1 MTIDE
6 TASPSPDGLPQE
18 TPFERELD
26 REQEG
31 TDRDY
36 ERRWWTLGVLCLSLV
51 MIVMANAS
59 LNVALPTL
67 AESLH
72 TGASGLQWIVDA
84 YSLVFAGL
92 LLTAGSL
99 GDRYGRRLALN
110 GGLVVFGLASLAAV
124 VSDSAGAVI
133 ACRAVM
139 GVGAAFVMPA
149 TLSILAHVFPPDERP
164 RAIAIWAGFA
174 GVGVAAGGVVSG
186 ALLEH
191 FWWGSIFLIN
201 VFVVVV
207 ALVAGFFLI
216 PRSREKIHAPL
227 DPLGAVLSIAGLA
240 ALVYGIIEAPDKGWT
255 STQTLVTFAL
265 AIVVLV
271 AFVVWELRADEPM
284 LDLGYFRNPRFTA
297 ATTAITLVFF
307 AMFGSYFL
315 FTQYLQ
321 FVHGYSPL
329 SAGIRI
335 LPWALAYLL
344 SATQSAKLVERFGQ
358 RAVVASGLTIA
369 GLGGALLAVTSSV
382 DASYWWFALAVV
394 VQALGMGI
402 TTAPSTGAIM
412 RSLPLH
418 KAGVGSAVN
427 DTTRELGGALG
438 VAVMGSLVAS
448 QFRSSMESTLQNAPA
463 TPRTPWPRP
472 CGPRR
477 RRAGRR
483 APRSRP
489 PPATASST
497 PSAPPCGSPS
507 GSPWSPPRWSPGS
520 CARRPRPGPTP
531 WWRPRPKPRRRPRWR
546 APPDPRPPGRPSV
559 RSPAWRT

>member
-1 MTIDE
+1 MSIEQDTI
-6 TASPSPDGLPQE
+6 PQE
-18 TPFERELD
+18 SPFELELD
-26 REQEG
+26 RQQTPDERE
-31 TDRDY
+31 Y
-36 ERRWWTLGVLCLSLV
+36 ERRWWTLGVLCISLV
-51 MIVMANAS
+51 TIVMANAS

-67 AESLH
+67 AESLN

-110 GGLVVFGLASLAAV
+110 GGLIVFGAASLFAAL
-124 VSDSAGAVI
+124 STSSSAVI
-133 ACRAVM
+133 GARAVM
-139 GVGAAFVMPA
+139 GIGAAFVMPA
-149 TLSILAHVFPPDERP
+149 TLSILAHVFPPKERP

-174 GVGVAAGGVVSG
+174 GVGVAMGGVVSG

-201 VFVVVV
+201 VAVVVV

-227 DPLGAVLSIAGLA
+227 DPLGAVLSIVGLA
-240 ALVYGIIEAPDKGWT
+240 ALVYGIIEGPDNGWM
-255 STQTLVTFAL
+255 STQTLVTFGA
-265 AIVVLV
+265 AIAILG
-271 AFVVWELRADEPM
+271 AFVAWELKAKDPM

-329 SAGIRI
+329 SAGVRI
-335 LPWALAYLL
+335 LPWALAYLI

-358 RAVVASGLTIA
+358 RLVVSSGLTIA
-369 GLGGALLAVTSSV
+369 GFGIALLAVTSTVTS
-382 DASYWWFALAVV
+382 SYWWFALAVV

-438 VAVMGSLVAS
+438 VAVLGSLVSS
-448 QFRSSMESTLQNAPA
+448 QFRGSIEGAVNGLPARATHSLADALQTAASTGGAKGASIAHAAQSSFVDAFNSTLWVGAIVVVIA
-463 TPRTPWPRP
+463 SGIVAWLLRP
-472 CGPRR
+472 K
-477 RRAGRR
+477 
-483 APRSRP
+483 
-489 PPATASST
+489 ATAK
-497 PSAPPCGSPS
+497 ADAMVEAEEAQAHLAIDG
-507 GSPWSPPRWSPGS
+507 
-520 CARRPRPGPTP
+520 
-531 WWRPRPKPRRRPRWR
+531 
-546 APPDPRPPGRPSV
+546 V
-559 RSPAWRT
+559 VQ

>member
-1 MTIDE
+1 MSIEQDTIRD
-6 TASPSPDGLPQE
+6 SGLPE
-18 TPFERELD
+18 ESPFEQELD
-26 REQEG
+26 RQQSATERE
-31 TDRDY
+31 Y
-36 ERRWWTLGVLCLSLV
+36 ERRWWTLGVLCISLV
-51 MIVMANAS
+51 TIVMANAS

-67 AESLH
+67 AEDLH

-110 GGLVVFGLASLAAV
+110 GGLIVFGAASLFAML
-124 VSDSAGAVI
+124 SSSSGAVI
-133 ACRAVM
+133 GARAVM

-149 TLSILAHVFPPDERP
+149 TLSILAHVFPPRERP

-174 GVGVAAGGVVSG
+174 GVGVAMGGVVSG
-186 ALLEH
+186 ALLEQ

-201 VFVVVV
+201 VVVVV
-207 ALVAGFFLI
+207 IALVAGFFLI

-227 DPLGAVLSIAGLA
+227 DPLGAMLSIAGLA
-240 ALVYGIIEAPDKGWT
+240 SLVYGIIEGPDNGWT
-255 STQTLVTFAL
+255 STQTLVTFGV
-265 AIVVLV
+265 AIAILIGFV
-271 AFVVWELRADEPM
+271 AWELKAKDPM

-321 FVHGYSPL
+321 FVHGYDPL
-329 SAGIRI
+329 SAGVRI
-335 LPWALAYLL
+335 LPWALAYLV

-358 RAVVASGLTIA
+358 RLVVSSGLTIA
-369 GLGGALLAVTSSV
+369 GFGIALLAVTSSV
-382 DASYWWFALAVV
+382 TASYWWFALAVV

-448 QFRSSMESTLQNAPA
+448 QFRSTMQGAVSGLPGRATHSLADALQSAAAAGGVKGNAIAGAAKVSFVDAFDSTLWIAA
-463 TPRTPWPRP
+463 IVVVVASGLVAWLL
-472 CGPRR
+472 
-477 RRAGRR
+477 RAK
-483 APRSRP
+483 
-489 PPATASST
+489 ATAK
-497 PSAPPCGSPS
+497 ADAMVEAEEAQFAYDGV
-507 GSPWSPPRWSPGS
+507 
-520 CARRPRPGPTP
+520 A
-531 WWRPRPKPRRRPRWR
+531 
-546 APPDPRPPGRPSV
+546 
-559 RSPAWRT
+559 

>member
-1 MTIDE
+1 MSTE
-6 TASPSPDGLPQE
+6 QVSGRLGSGGPTE
-18 TPFERELD
+18 TPLD
-26 REQEG
+26 RES
-31 TDRDY
+31 DRQQGPTAKDY
-36 ERRWWTLGVLCLSLV
+36 ERRWWTLGVLCISLV

-67 AESLH
+67 AEDLR
-72 TGASGLQWIVDA
+72 TGSSGLQWIVDA

-110 GGLVVFGLASLAAV
+110 GGLIVFGLASLVAALSSSASAV
-124 VSDSAGAVI
+124 VAS
-133 ACRAVM
+133 RAVM
-139 GVGAAFVMPA
+139 GAGAAFVMPA
-149 TLSILAHVFPPDERP
+149 TLSILAHVFPPEERP

-174 GVGVAAGGVVSG
+174 GVGVAMGGVVSG
-186 ALLEH
+186 LLLEA

-201 VFVVVV
+201 VVVVVV

-240 ALVYGIIEAPDKGWT
+240 SLVYGIIEGPENGWT
-255 STQTLVTFAL
+255 STQTLVTFAI
-265 AIVVLV
+265 AAVVLL
-271 AFVVWELRADEPM
+271 AFVWWELRASEPM

-297 ATTAITLVFF
+297 ATTAISLVFF

-321 FVHGYSPL
+321 LVHGYDAL
-329 SAGIRI
+329 SAGVRI

-358 RAVVASGLTIA
+358 RWVVASGLTIA
-369 GLGGALLAVTSSV
+369 GVGIALLAITSSV
-382 DASYWWFALAVV
+382 TASYWWFAIAGV

-438 VAVMGSLVAS
+438 VAVLGSLVAS
-448 QFRSSMESTLQNAPA
+448 QFRSSMDSAVGDLPARASNSLADALQAAAAAGGEHGRDLAFLARTTFVDAFTSTLWVAA
-463 TPRTPWPRP
+463 VVVVVASFLVGWLLRP
-472 CGPRR
+472 
-477 RRAGRR
+477 
-483 APRSRP
+483 S
-489 PPATASST
+489 ATARADAMVAAEEAEVAGADT
-497 PSAPPCGSPS
+497 SA
-507 GSPWSPPRWSPGS
+507 
-520 CARRPRPGPTP
+520 
-531 WWRPRPKPRRRPRWR
+531 
-546 APPDPRPPGRPSV
+546 
-559 RSPAWRT
+559 

>member
-1 MTIDE
+1 MSAE
-6 TASPSPDGLPQE
+6 QVSGRLPGGLPTE
-18 TPFERELD
+18 TPLEREAD
-26 REQEG
+26 RQQG
-31 TDRDY
+31 PTARDY
-36 ERRWWTLGVLCLSLV
+36 ERRWWTLGVLCISLV

-67 AESLH
+67 ASDLS
-72 TGASGLQWIVDA
+72 TGSSGLQWIVDA

-110 GGLVVFGLASLAAV
+110 GGLIVFGLASLVAAL
-124 VSDSAGAVI
+124 SDSAGAVI
-133 ACRAVM
+133 ASRAVM
-139 GVGAAFVMPA
+139 GAGAAFVMPA
-149 TLSILAHVFPPDERP
+149 TLSILAHVFPPNERP

-174 GVGVAAGGVVSG
+174 GVGVAMGGVVSG
-186 ALLEH
+186 ALLEA
-191 FWWGSIFLIN
+191 FSWGSIFFIN
-201 VFVVVV
+201 VGVVVV

-240 ALVYGIIEAPDKGWT
+240 SLVYGIIEAPEHGWT
-255 STQTLVTFAL
+255 STQTLVTFAV
-265 AIVVLV
+265 AAVVLL
-271 AFVVWELRADEPM
+271 AFVWWELRAEEPM

-321 FVHGYSPL
+321 LVHGYDAL
-329 SAGIRI
+329 SAGVRI

-358 RAVVASGLTIA
+358 RWVVASGLTIA
-369 GLGGALLAVTSSV
+369 GAGIVLLAITSSPT
-382 DASYWWFALAVV
+382 ASYWWFALAVV
-394 VQALGMGI
+394 IQALGMGI

-438 VAVMGSLVAS
+438 VAVLGSLVAS
-448 QFRSSMESTLQNAPA
+448 QFRSSMTGAVADLPARASNSLADALQVAASAGGDRGEQIAAMARSTFVDAFSSTLWVAAVVVVVASVLVAWLLRPSATARADEMVAAEEAEVAAVDAPA
-463 TPRTPWPRP
+463 
-472 CGPRR
+472 
-477 RRAGRR
+477 
-483 APRSRP
+483 
-489 PPATASST
+489 
-497 PSAPPCGSPS
+497 
-507 GSPWSPPRWSPGS
+507 
-520 CARRPRPGPTP
+520 
-531 WWRPRPKPRRRPRWR
+531 
-546 APPDPRPPGRPSV
+546 
-559 RSPAWRT
+559 

>member
-1 MTIDE
+1 MTLDD
-6 TASPSPDGLPQE
+6 TAPPDGSLPAE
-18 TPFERELD
+18 TELELELD
-26 REQEG
+26 REQEP
-31 TDRDY
+31 TNRDY
-36 ERRWWTLGVLCLSLV
+36 ERRWWTLGVLCISLV

-67 AESLH
+67 AEDLH
-72 TGASGLQWIVDA
+72 AGASGLQWIVDA

-110 GGLVVFGLASLAAV
+110 GGLVVFGLASLGAAL
-124 VSDSAGAVI
+124 SNSSGAVI
-133 ACRAVM
+133 GFRALM

-186 ALLEH
+186 ALLDH

-201 VFVVVV
+201 VFVSIA
-207 ALVAGFFLI
+207 ALVVGFFLI

-227 DPLGAVLSIAGLA
+227 DPAGALLSIVGLT
-240 ALVYGIIEAPDKGWT
+240 ALVYGIIEAPEKGWG
-255 STQTLVTFAL
+255 STQTLATFAF
-265 AIVVLV
+265 AVVVLA
-271 AFVVWELRADEPM
+271 AFVAWELRSKEPM

-329 SAGIRI
+329 SAGVRI

-358 RAVVASGLTIA
+358 RRVVASGLVITA
-369 GLGGALLAVTSSV
+369 VGGALLAITSGV
-382 DASYWWFALAVV
+382 EASYWWFAVAVV
-394 VQALGMGI
+394 IQALGMGI

-448 QFRSSMESTLQNAPA
+448 HFRSSMESVLQGAPVESTHSLAEALQSAAA
-463 TPRTPWPRP
+463 TGGAR
-472 CGPRR
+472 G
-477 RRAGRR
+477 AEI
-483 APRSRP
+483 
-489 PPATASST
+489 ATAARASFVDAFGAT
-497 PSAPPCGSPS
+497 IWVAVGVAVVASALVFYLL
-507 GSPWSPPRWSPGS
+507 
-520 CARRPRPGPTP
+520 
-531 WWRPRPKPRRRPRWR
+531 RPKATARGDAMVAAQNQAAAAEASTRL
-546 APPDPRPPGRPSV
+546 AAAQST
-559 RSPAWRT
+559 A

>member
-1 MTIDE
+1 MSIEADTTPPE
-6 TASPSPDGLPQE
+6 TA
-18 TPFERELD
+18 FERELD
-26 REQEG
+26 RQQG
-31 TDRDY
+31 MTDHDY
-36 ERRWWTLGVLCLSLV
+36 ERRWWTLGVLCISLV

-67 AESLH
+67 AKDLN
-72 TGASGLQWIVDA
+72 TGSSGLQWIVDA

-110 GGLVVFGLASLAAV
+110 GGLIVFGAASLFAV
-124 VSDSAGAVI
+124 LSSSSGAVI
-133 ACRAVM
+133 GARAVM

-149 TLSILAHVFPPDERP
+149 TLSILAHVFPPKERP

-174 GVGVAAGGVVSG
+174 GVGVAMGGVVSG

-201 VFVVVV
+201 VVVVGI

-227 DPLGAVLSIAGLA
+227 DPLGALLSIAGLA
-240 ALVYGIIEAPDKGWT
+240 SLVYGIIEAPDNGWA
-255 STQTLVTFAL
+255 STQTLGTFG
-265 AIVVLV
+265 V
-271 AFVVWELRADEPM
+271 AFAILAGFVAWELKAKEPM
-284 LDLGYFRNPRFTA
+284 LDLRFFKNPRFTA
-297 ATTAITLVFF
+297 AASAISLVFF

-321 FVHGYSPL
+321 FVHGYDPL
-329 SAGIRI
+329 SAGVRI
-335 LPWALAYLL
+335 LPWALAYLV

-358 RAVVASGLTIA
+358 RFVVSSGLTIA
-369 GLGGALLAVTSSV
+369 GLGIAVLAVTSTVTS
-382 DASYWWFALAVV
+382 SYWWFALAVV
-394 VQALGMGI
+394 IQATGMGM

-448 QFRSSMESTLQNAPA
+448 QFRSSIEAVGGLPARASHSLADALQTAGATGGARGGVIAGAAKVSWVDAFTSTLWVAA
-463 TPRTPWPRP
+463 VVTIVASGIVAWLL
-472 CGPRR
+472 
-477 RRAGRR
+477 RAK
-483 APRSRP
+483 
-489 PPATASST
+489 ATA
-497 PSAPPCGSPS
+497 
-507 GSPWSPPRWSPGS
+507 
-520 CARRPRPGPTP
+520 
-531 WWRPRPKPRRRPRWR
+531 R
-546 APPDPRPPGRPSV
+546 ADAIVEAQDTQFALDSV
-559 RSPAWRT
+559 A